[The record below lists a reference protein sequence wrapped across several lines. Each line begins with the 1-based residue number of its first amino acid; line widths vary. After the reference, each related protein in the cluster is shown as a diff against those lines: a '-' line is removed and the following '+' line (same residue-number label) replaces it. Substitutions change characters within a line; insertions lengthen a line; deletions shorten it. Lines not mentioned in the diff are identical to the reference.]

1 MLRFSKISEKVF
13 NNIYVLMTILLILW
27 GTFAAVSKM
36 SLHSLDSLQAQ
47 FYLFG
52 FAFICMTGICI
63 RNGKFKELRRLQRKE
78 VIRLIGYSIPSFL
91 YYVFYLM
98 SLQLIPAVEASML
111 NYSFPIMIVIFS
123 ILINGEKLDKLKVL
137 SLLLGFFG
145 VIVILTDGNF
155 ANIKLSN
162 LKGDF
167 LALSA
172 AICWGIFS
180 ILGKKNNVDT
190 FLSNYIYTT
199 VSFLLTACCM
209 IYYSNFVL
217 PNVHAFFGLLWL
229 SLSNIVFSYFL
240 WFRALKVADSVLV
253 ANISFITPFL
263 TLFFIMIFLGESIHF
278 IQIIGLIII
287 LAGTALEPIKSKLS
301 KKKLNR
307 RNHEPNHIS

>member
-1 MLRFSKISEKVF
+1 MLRFSKAF
-13 NNIYVLMTILLILW
+13 HNIYVLMAIILILW

-63 RNGKFKELRRLQRKE
+63 QNGKFKELKRLHRKE

-98 SLQLIPAVEASML
+98 SLKLIPAVEASML
-111 NYSFPIMIVIFS
+111 NYSFPIMIVILS
-123 ILINGEKLDKLKVL
+123 IPINGEKLDKWKVL
-137 SLLLGFFG
+137 SLLLGFIG
-145 VIVILTDGNF
+145 VIIILTNGNL
-155 ANIKLSN
+155 AHIKISN
-162 LKGDF
+162 VKGDL

-180 ILGKKNNVDT
+180 TLGKKNNTDT

-199 VSFLLTACCM
+199 VTFLLTTCCM
-209 IYYSNFVL
+209 IFYSKFVL
-217 PNVHAFFGLLWL
+217 LDIHAFWGLLWL
-229 SLSNIVFSYFL
+229 SLSNIVISYFL
-240 WFRALKVADSVLV
+240 WFQALKVADSALV
-253 ANISFITPFL
+253 ANLSFITPFV
-263 TLFFIMIFLGESIHF
+263 TLSFIMIFLGESIQY

-287 LAGTALEPIKSKLS
+287 LAGTALETIKSKLS
-301 KKKLNR
+301 MRKFNR
-307 RNHEPNHIS
+307 RNHEPNNIS